1 MQLRMLTHASRLL
14 PALLLLGLARCAL
27 PPSQPYVPPCA
38 EDSDCGENEI
48 CFPLQGCGDPGGG
61 LVVEVQGNTRL
72 GQLAQDFQIVDG
84 GFKTSNS
91 FEIAPARVAGE
102 FVRDGLNYS
111 SAVTVRLRG
120 SSDLIPAVVRTYQDT
135 FIKPERGTY
144 SLPVGAGTFTVTAET
159 ADQSVPPVMA
169 EVSVKPGA
177 SAALSFSFPAQ
188 ADTLVV
194 AGRLLKRVESGASPE
209 IPVGQAMDIQA
220 FESVTRRPLS
230 QRVPVT
236 SEGDF
241 VLFVSPDAK
250 QSQAFDVTATPRV
263 PGTLVPSKTF
273 RLAVP
278 LEPLIRLQLG
288 EFGDPLPQLPGF
300 VKTTGGEPVAFALVS
315 LEGLVGGGG
324 TFQSKAVLTDAKGQF
339 RVDLL
344 PSSVD
349 GAYALTVVP
358 PPNGA
363 AGVTQAT
370 ARALVGPPGL
380 PRLEVTSTMD
390 ATVTCPDKISV
401 IGTVLRPDGTVAMTG
416 TRVVARA
423 LERLKDAPKLPLP
436 SGESEVFTDE
446 SGRFRIEL
454 DPAVYQLD
462 FIPGEDLPRTTR
474 VVEVRLTASESLDA
488 GTPSRTV
495 DTRESI
501 LRKGRKVT
509 GTISAPNA
517 NTGVMQTVENATVRY
532 FRVSSVRGVPT
543 SLLLGES
550 VTDAMGGYQIVLPTK

>member
-1 MQLRMLTHASRLL
+1 MLTRGLFFRLL
-14 PALLLLGLARCAL
+14 THGLLLGLTGCA
-27 PPSQPYVPPCA
+27 SSTGTPYVPACQN
-38 EDSDCGENEI
+38 DLDCGENEI

-72 GQLAQDFQIVDG
+72 GQLAQDFAIPDG
-84 GFKTSNS
+84 GFKASTS
-91 FEIAPARVAGE
+91 FQIAPARVTGE

-135 FIKPERGTY
+135 FVKPERGTY

-159 ADQSVPPVMA
+159 ADQSVPPVTG
-169 EVSVKPGA
+169 EVNVKAGINA
-177 SAALSFSFPAQ
+177 TLSFAFPAQ
-188 ADTLVV
+188 SETLVV

-220 FESVTRRPLS
+220 FATLTRRPLS

-250 QSQAFDVTATPRV
+250 QAQSFELTASPRV
-263 PGTLVPSKTF
+263 PGTLVPTKTF
-273 RLAVP
+273 TLAVP

-300 VKTTGGEPVAFALVS
+300 VKTTAGEPVVGALVT
-315 LEGLVGGGG
+315 LEGQVGGGG
-324 TFQSKAVLTDAKGQF
+324 IFQSKAVLTDAKGQF
-339 RVDLL
+339 KVDVL

-349 GAYALTVVP
+349 GAYAITVVP
-358 PPNGA
+358 SPNGA

-370 ARALVGPPGL
+370 ARARVGPPGL
-380 PRLEVTSTMD
+380 PRLEVTTTQD
-390 ATVTCPDKISV
+390 ATVICPDKISV
-401 IGTVLRPDGTVAMTG
+401 IGTVLRPDGSVAMMG

-423 LERLKDAPKLPLP
+423 LERLKDARKLPLP

-474 VVEVRLTASESLDA
+474 IVEVRLTENEALDA
-488 GTPSRTV
+488 GAQSRTV
-495 DTRESI
+495 DTKETV

-509 GTISAPNA
+509 GTVTAPNA
-517 NTGVMQTVENATVRY
+517 NTGQMQTVENATVRY
-532 FRVSSVRGVPT
+532 FRVSTVGGVPT

-550 VTDAMGGYQIVLPTK
+550 LTDASGGYQIVLPAK